1 MGNGIQAY
9 LYSLDKVEAGD
20 MPYEIDGA
28 AATPVRG
35 ALRQQL
41 VERIARAFPFLN
53 LRLGGG
59 QAGGVREDA
68 LRRISSPCDCT

>member
-41 VERIARAFPFLN
+41 VERIARAFPFL
-53 LRLGGG
+53 
-59 QAGGVREDA
+59 AA
-68 LRRISSPCDCT
+68 LKRSFISARSLVEESAKC